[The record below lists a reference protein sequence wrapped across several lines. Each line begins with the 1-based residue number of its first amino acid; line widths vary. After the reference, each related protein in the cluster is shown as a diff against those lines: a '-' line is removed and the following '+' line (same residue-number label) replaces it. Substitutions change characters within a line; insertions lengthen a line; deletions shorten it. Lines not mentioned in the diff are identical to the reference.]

1 VVSEQSELLGQVVD
15 RTGRVRG
22 LVPAGGDG
30 RLQKNASAT
39 GCAWYNSFV
48 RDQGGSM
55 NFAAFIDYLVN
66 LVQSNPP
73 LSIAA
78 GVLMGLT
85 LVKKPKL
92 FITAVSIS
100 AVLGGVIYL
109 ITMLANPG
117 VSHKNKIVSNSAV
130 DRAP

>member
-1 VVSEQSELLGQVVD
+1 
-15 RTGRVRG
+15 
-22 LVPAGGDG
+22 
-30 RLQKNASAT
+30 
-39 GCAWYNSFV
+39 
-48 RDQGGSM
+48 M